1 MIIRSVIIALILT
14 IVLPGYAENYY
25 AAQDESTWE
34 NVSSEDILT
43 GTETFTAGTVVS
55 YLPNGAR
62 SILIEQNQY
71 FISGGNWFLPVIKED
86 RVAFLV
92 VFAPI

>member
-1 MIIRSVIIALILT
+1 MMSRSVILALILT

-25 AAQDESTWE
+25 AAQDGSTWE
-34 NVSSEDILT
+34 NISSEDILS
-43 GTETFTAGTVVS
+43 GSETFIAGTIIS

-62 SILIEQNQY
+62 SLLIEQNQY
-71 FISGGNWFLPVIKED
+71 FISGGNWFLPIIKD
-86 RVAFLV
+86 GRVAFLV